1 MKQNDSDILKVV
13 GINSKGYGN
22 IPKLVMQDRR
32 ITPEAKCI
40 YGYFA
45 SYAGMG
51 NSAFPSVSKI
61 MYDLCMGNNRYYK
74 HFKLLTNHGY
84 ITVEHVKEDRKFS
97 HNIYTLNTE
106 ITDKKTPCLQ
116 NDTTGFPCLH
126 FGATGNEYT
135 QNEDTNINS
144 SKINSLEE
152 EEQTEKFPKQYIE
165 MALKVG
171 ASKADLGVAL
181 IKMDSEPDIKNHSAW
196 LQKALKNEVVNRE
209 LANRPKNKRDPKPS
223 VKSRS
228 TFTVKQPKTN
238 PSKYD
243 NFYL

>member
-1 MKQNDSDILKVV
+1 MTKNSDILKVV
-13 GINSKGYGN
+13 GINSKGFGN

-74 HFKLLTNHGY
+74 HFKLLTDHGY
-84 ITVEHVKEDRKFS
+84 VTVEQAKQEGKFS
-97 HNIYTLNTE
+97 HNIYILNTQVADE
-106 ITDKKTPCLQ
+106 KAPSLQ
-116 NDTTGFPCLH
+116 NDDTAKPSLQNGY
-126 FGATGNEYT
+126 TGNRET
-135 QNEDTNINS
+135 QNEDTNTNS
-144 SKINSLEE
+144 FKINSLKEE
-152 EEQTEKFPKQYIE
+152 EEDQTEKFPKQYIK
-165 MALKVG
+165 MALRVG
-171 ASKADLGVAL
+171 ANKSDLAVAL
-181 IKMDSEPDIKNHSAW
+181 KKMDQEVDIKSSIAW
-196 LQKALKNEVVNRE
+196 LQTALENEVMNRE
-209 LANRPKNKRDPKPS
+209 LASRPKTKKDPKPS
-223 VKSRS
+223 TKPHAVKL
-228 TFTVKQPKTN
+228 PKTD

>member
-74 HFKLLTNHGY
+74 HFKLLTDHGY
-84 ITVEHVKEDRKFS
+84 ITVEQAKEEGKFS
-97 HNIYTLNTE
+97 HNVYILNTE
-106 ITDKKTPCLQ
+106 ITDKKA
-116 NDTTGFPCLH
+116 PCLH
-126 FGATGNEYT
+126 FEYTGNGDT

-144 SKINSLEE
+144 SKINNLGV
-152 EEQTEKFPKQYIE
+152 
-165 MALKVG
+165 VG
-171 ASKADLGVAL
+171 ASVSPGAK
-181 IKMDSEPDIKNHSAW
+181 
-196 LQKALKNEVVNRE
+196 
-209 LANRPKNKRDPKPS
+209 
-223 VKSRS
+223 
-228 TFTVKQPKTN
+228 
-238 PSKYD
+238 
-243 NFYL
+243 

>member
-13 GINSKGYGN
+13 GINSKGYGC

-45 SYAGMG
+45 SYAGTG

-74 HFKLLTNHGY
+74 HFKLLTDHGY
-84 ITVEHVKEDRKFS
+84 ITVEQAKEEGKFS
-97 HNIYTLNTE
+97 HNVYILNTQ
-106 ITDKKTPCLQ
+106 ITDIKAPCLQ
-116 NDTTGFPCLH
+116 NDDTEAPCLH
-126 FGATGNEYT
+126 FEYTGNRDT
-135 QNEDTNINS
+135 QNEDTNTNNF
-144 SKINSLEE
+144 KINNLKEE

-171 ASKADLGVAL
+171 ATKLDLAVAL
-181 IKMDSEPDIKNHSAW
+181 EKMDSEPDIKNPVAW
-196 LQKALKNEVVNRE
+196 LQKALENEVINRE
-209 LANRPKNKRDPKPS
+209 LASRPKNKRDPQP
-223 VKSRS
+223 SRS
-228 TFTVKQPKTN
+228 TRTAKQPKTD
-238 PSKYD
+238 PKKYEK
-243 NFYL
+243 FYL

>member
-13 GINSKGYGN
+13 GVNSRGYGN

-32 ITPEAKCI
+32 LTPEAKCI
-40 YGYFA
+40 YAYFA

-74 HFKLLTNHGY
+74 HFKLLTYHGY
-84 ITVEHVKEDRKFS
+84 ITVEQAKEEGKFS
-97 HNIYTLNTE
+97 HNVYILNTQV
-106 ITDKKTPCLQ
+106 TDKKA
-116 NDTTGFPCLH
+116 PCLH
-126 FGATGNEYT
+126 FGYTGNGDT
-135 QNEDTNINS
+135 QNEDTNTNS
-144 SKINSLEE
+144 SKINNLEE
-152 EEQTEKFPKQYIE
+152 EEEQVEKFPKKYIG

-171 ASKADLGVAL
+171 ATKLDLAAAL
-181 IKMDSEPDIKNHSAW
+181 EKMDLEPDIKSPVAW
-196 LQKALKNEVVNRE
+196 LQKALENEIINRE
-209 LANRPKNKRDPKPS
+209 LASRPKTKRNPKPS
-223 VKSRS
+223 TKSHS
-228 TFTVKQPKTN
+228 TLIAKQPKTD

>member
-1 MKQNDSDILKVV
+1 MKQINSDILKVV

-74 HFKLLTNHGY
+74 HFKLLTDHGY
-84 ITVEHVKEDRKFS
+84 ITVEQAKKEGKFF
-97 HNIYTLNTE
+97 HNIYILNTQV
-106 ITDKKTPCLQ
+106 TDKKAPCLQ
-116 NDTTGFPCLH
+116 NDDTEAPCLH
-126 FGATGNEYT
+126 FGYTGNGDT
-135 QNEDTNINS
+135 QNEDTNTNN
-144 SKINSLEE
+144 SKINNLEEE
-152 EEQTEKFPKQYIE
+152 EEQTEKFPKKYIE

-171 ASKADLGVAL
+171 ATKSDLAAAL
-181 IKMDSEPDIKNHSAW
+181 EKMDSEPDIKSPVAW
-196 LQKALKNEVVNRE
+196 LQKALENEIINRE
-209 LANRPKNKRDPKPS
+209 LARRPKNKRDPKPS
-223 VKSRS
+223 PS
-228 TFTVKQPKTN
+228 TRTTKQPKTDPN
-238 PSKYD
+238 KYEK
-243 NFYL
+243 FYL